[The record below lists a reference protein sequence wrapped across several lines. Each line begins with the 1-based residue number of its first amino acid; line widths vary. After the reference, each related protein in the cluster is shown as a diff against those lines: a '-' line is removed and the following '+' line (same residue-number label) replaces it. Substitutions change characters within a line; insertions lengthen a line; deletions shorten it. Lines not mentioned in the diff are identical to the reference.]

1 MVVFFTPLSA
11 IKWWQLTSHALN
23 YKPSL
28 LFSVL
33 LVTYN
38 WFKIQ
43 HHLPSVGVNVTSE
56 LQSGRTLCQL
66 LLTIRYTWVDP
77 LVRLIFSITYSKE
90 KVCLPNGNVVDLCL
104 RYLPLYY
111 STSRKK
117 VEHLGNFL
125 HISTSKLCLTVWHK
139 FISSGFQK
147 EGITSWKLFVH
158 IAVTHRL
165 LVWKVSYMNGSLWIP

>member
-1 MVVFFTPLSA
+1 MDKNEVN
-11 IKWWQLTSHALN
+11 IKDLNSLTDSLVEVNEETTTYFQLGTSQENLNKLTRRGACVRRKKRTQLTPC
-23 YKPSL
+23 K
-28 LFSVL
+28 
-33 LVTYN
+33 
-38 WFKIQ
+38 
-43 HHLPSVGVNVTSE
+43 
-56 LQSGRTLCQL
+56 LQSGRMLCQL

-125 HISTSKLCLTVWHK
+125 HKST
-139 FISSGFQK
+139 
-147 EGITSWKLFVH
+147 
-158 IAVTHRL
+158 
-165 LVWKVSYMNGSLWIP
+165 M

>member
-1 MVVFFTPLSA
+1 M
-11 IKWWQLTSHALN
+11 
-23 YKPSL
+23 
-28 LFSVL
+28 
-33 LVTYN
+33 
-38 WFKIQ
+38 
-43 HHLPSVGVNVTSE
+43 TSE

-125 HISTSKLCLTVWHK
+125 HISTSKLRLTVWRFKLEGNFSISRAKWVK
-139 FISSGFQK
+139 FITSGFQK

-158 IAVTHRL
+158 IAVAHRL
-165 LVWKVSYMNGSLWIP
+165 LV